1 MNPVPEDP
9 PKMTRA
15 EALAELQ
22 TLKNQQWETL
32 EKLVRKQ
39 ISDKAANKIN
49 NKIEKR
55 TKELRAILS
64 QITD

>member
-1 MNPVPEDP
+1 
-9 PKMTRA
+9 MTRA

-39 ISDKAANKIN
+39 ISDTAANKIN

-64 QITD
+64 RITD

>member
-1 MNPVPEDP
+1 MNSVPEDP

-39 ISDKAANKIN
+39 ISDQAANKIN
-49 NKIEKR
+49 NKIGKR
-55 TKELRAILS
+55 TNELRAILN